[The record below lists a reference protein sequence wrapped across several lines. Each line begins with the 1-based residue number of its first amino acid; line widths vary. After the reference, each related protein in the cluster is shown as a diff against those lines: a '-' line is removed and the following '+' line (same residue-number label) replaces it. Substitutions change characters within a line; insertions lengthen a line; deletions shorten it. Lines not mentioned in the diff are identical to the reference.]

1 MELSNKA
8 RFWTGVVMGGFEL
21 LGLTIFGLTFVD
33 WSWLTIRNAFLI
45 LGVLGIVLYNVLAIV
60 LIWNGSKVK
69 KK

>member
-8 RFWTGVVMGGFEL
+8 RFWTGAVMGGLEL
-21 LGLTIFGLTFVD
+21 LGLTIFGLTLMD
-33 WSWLTIRNAFLI
+33 WSWLTIKNAFLI
-45 LGVLGIVLYNVLAIV
+45 LAVLGIVLYNALAVV